1 MKWNKFLNI
10 IKCHENFRN
19 IVICLFGNVHL
30 GSKYLVRAQAKQQG
44 QKCVWVSIKLNI
56 HLELNHV

>member
-1 MKWNKFLNI
+1 MRTKTYSD
-10 IKCHENFRN
+10 
-19 IVICLFGNVHL
+19 LFIWYVHL

-56 HLELNHV
+56 HLGLNHV